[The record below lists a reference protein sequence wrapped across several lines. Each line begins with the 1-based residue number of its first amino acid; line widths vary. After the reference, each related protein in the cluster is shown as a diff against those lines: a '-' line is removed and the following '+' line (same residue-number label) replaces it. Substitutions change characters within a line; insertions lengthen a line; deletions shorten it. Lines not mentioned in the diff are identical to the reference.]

1 MPKFVVVCPDRSPSE
16 DGWLGGEEKKNK
28 TDRNKVRDEIDAMLD
43 DFEKE
48 DPPDWDEIEELMASS
63 PEPERS
69 WLK

>member
-1 MPKFVVVCPDRSPSE
+1 M
-16 DGWLGGEEKKNK
+16 DGWVEKKKKNK